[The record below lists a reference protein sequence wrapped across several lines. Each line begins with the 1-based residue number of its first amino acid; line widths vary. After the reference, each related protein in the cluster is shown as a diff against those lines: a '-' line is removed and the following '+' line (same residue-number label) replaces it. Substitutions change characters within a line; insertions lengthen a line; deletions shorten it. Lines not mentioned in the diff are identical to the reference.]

1 MTRRAPRLR
10 LGAKHSTLAACYQ
23 NVMARTSR
31 LGATLACLL
40 APLAGTA
47 AANVGTAA
55 RLKVTEQSGSGQ
67 GAAPLAAAA
76 LEHCV
81 TGPVQSERSIS
92 IDAEISAIPHASRM
106 AIRIEIQ
113 ERLPEAALFHTV
125 DAPGLGVWREA
136 DRGVSSYKYLSKV
149 TNLSAPAVYR
159 AAVDFRWLNGS
170 GHQVKKLE
178 RHTSSCTQTAS

>member
-1 MTRRAPRLR
+1 
-10 LGAKHSTLAACYQ
+10 
-23 NVMARTSR
+23 MAGTSR
-31 LGATLACLL
+31 LGETLACLL
-40 APLAGTA
+40 APLAIAGTA
-47 AANVGTAA
+47 AAKAGTAPAKVGTAA
-55 RLKVTEQSGSGQ
+55 RLTVTEQSGSGQ
-67 GAAPLAAAA
+67 GTTPLAAAT

-81 TGPVQSERSIS
+81 TAPLQSERSIS
-92 IDAEISAIPHASRM
+92 IDAEMSAIPHAAHM
-106 AIRIEIQ
+106 ALRIEIQ

-159 AAVDFRWLNGS
+159 AVVGFRWLNGS
-170 GHQVKKLE
+170 GHQIKKLE